1 MLKPKKEFI
10 MNNEELK
17 NLVKK
22 HFNLVEPGGE
32 KPVVKETK
40 EEMSEVAAEQS
51 FGEILTADGELTLTY
66 EGEELS
72 VGLPIFVKTDD
83 GNVAAPDGEHALEG
97 GVIIKTEGGSIVE
110 VSEKEIEAAEEEE
123 IVASEEKMSEE
134 TEETES
140 KESDEKF
147 DEHEEEVVLEEEE
160 IIIKAIAETIL
171 PIIEELKEEIEEMK
185 KNFSATETKVKEFA
199 LAPAAE
205 RTKAEIKNR
214 NHSKIDNSYNPINED
229 KKRQFERLLN
239 KQKKNKEN

>member
-1 MLKPKKEFI
+1 

-22 HFNLVEPGGE
+22 HFNLVEPTVE
-32 KPVVKETK
+32 ETVEETK
-40 EEMSEVAAEQS
+40 VELSEVAAEQS

-134 TEETES
+134 TSETES
-140 KESDEKF
+140 TESSEKF
-147 DEHEEEVVLEEEE
+147 EEEIIEEVVLEEEE
-160 IIIKAIAETIL
+160 IIIKAIAESIL

-185 KNFSATETKVKEFA
+185 KKFSATETKVKEFA

-239 KQKKNKEN
+239 KQNKNKK

>member
-1 MLKPKKEFI
+1 

-110 VSEKEIEAAEEEE
+110 VSEKEIEAAEEEEIVASEEEE

-239 KQKKNKEN
+239 KQKKK